1 MTGKLGNRWR
11 LLCSVLIIGHLWA
24 VVGRPLDFATQGPNG
39 SSPATGA
46 FYAPVKGYA
55 EFAYLNHGYAF
66 FAPDPGPNHLLR
78 VTIDSAASSQGEA
91 NRGLPQTVTYP
102 DRQQQWPRL
111 LYHRHFMLTEFLHNL
126 HQPPRIPEEVLRQ
139 PELAADWRLRR
150 TRYETI
156 RDSMVKHLSAVWES
170 ENIQIERIEH
180 RLVGLP
186 EFFEEGIKLDDPRL
200 YTVLPDDPEAE
211 LGLPRF
217 GQPPR

>member
-1 MTGKLGNRWR
+1 LAATQRGTRWR
-11 LLCSVLIIGHLWA
+11 FLCSVLIIGHLWA
-24 VVGRPLDFATQGPNG
+24 IVGRPLDFATQGPNG

-46 FYAPVKGYA
+46 FYAPVRGYA

-78 VTIDSAASSQGEA
+78 VTVKAGNQEEGDQGTA
-91 NRGLPQTVTYP
+91 RTATYP

-126 HQPPRIPEEVLRQ
+126 HQPPRIPDEVLRQ
-139 PELAADWRLRR
+139 SELAEDWRLRR
-150 TRYETI
+150 ARYEMI
-156 RDSMVKHLSAVWES
+156 RDSMYRHLVETWGS
-170 ENIQIERIEH
+170 EGLQMERVEH

-186 EFFEEGIKLDDPRL
+186 EYFEEGVKLDDPRL

-211 LGLPRF
+211 MGLPRF
-217 GQPPR
+217 GQPLR